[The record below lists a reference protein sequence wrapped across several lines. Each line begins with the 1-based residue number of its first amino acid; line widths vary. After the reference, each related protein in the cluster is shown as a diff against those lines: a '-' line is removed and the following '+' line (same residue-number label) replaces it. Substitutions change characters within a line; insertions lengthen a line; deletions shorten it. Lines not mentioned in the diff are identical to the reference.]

1 VSADIVDQL
10 TSRIGQSIKHKDP
23 IKLYT
28 HNIDVDRI
36 NLTALD
42 ELETDEVSY
51 EMKANGDP
59 RFVKILKN
67 QISPFDVL
75 TLKIGAKVI
84 FVKNNP
90 VK

>member
-1 VSADIVDQL
+1 MSDDVISQL
-10 TSRIGQSIKHKDP
+10 NNRIGKGITHKDP

-28 HNIDVDRI
+28 HNVDVDRI
-36 NLTALD
+36 NLTELD
-42 ELETDEVSY
+42 ELDTDEVSY
-51 EMKANGDP
+51 EMKAHGDS

-67 QISPFDVL
+67 QISPFDIL